1 LNVWFVGLKNEIV
14 NNEIEL
20 SKRKRMLVNNG
31 MKFSINHWME
41 KMQKLMKGNKGKVE
55 KEEEVRLL

>member
-1 LNVWFVGLKNEIV
+1 LNVWFVGLKHEIV

-55 KEEEVRLL
+55 KE